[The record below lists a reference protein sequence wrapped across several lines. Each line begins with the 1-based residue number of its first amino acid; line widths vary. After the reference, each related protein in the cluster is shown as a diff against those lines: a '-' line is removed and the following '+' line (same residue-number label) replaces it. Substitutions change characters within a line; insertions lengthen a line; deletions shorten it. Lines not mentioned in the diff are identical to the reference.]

1 MFALKGIISLSPLQV
16 AGLSNGVKDSLGRRR
31 KSREFA
37 LQVLYQLNITK
48 QDVITALTQF
58 QGHFLS
64 NGEADEFLKRLVLGV
79 LEHCQELDRLIEQYS
94 ENWHLD
100 RINIVERNILRMA
113 LFELLYCEEI
123 PPKVTI
129 NEAIDLGKRYGSEDS
144 GSFINGILDRIQN
157 EVVRKPI

>member
-1 MFALKGIISLSPLQV
+1 LR
-16 AGLSNGVKDSLGRRR
+16 RRR

-48 QDVITALTQF
+48 QEAITALTRF
-58 QGHFLS
+58 QEHFS
-64 NGEADEFLKRLVLGV
+64 PNEEADEFLKRLVLGV
-79 LEHCQELDRLIEQYS
+79 LEHCQEFDRLIEQYS
-94 ENWHLD
+94 ENWRLD
-100 RINIVERNILRMA
+100 RITMVDRNILRMA

-157 EVVRKPI
+157 EVVRKPIE

>member
-1 MFALKGIISLSPLQV
+1 LR
-16 AGLSNGVKDSLGRRR
+16 RRR

-48 QDVITALTQF
+48 QEAITALTRF
-58 QGHFLS
+58 QEHFAP
-64 NGEADEFLKRLVLGV
+64 NGEADEFLEHLVLGV
-79 LEHCQELDRLIEQYS
+79 LEHCQEFDRLIEQYS
-94 ENWHLD
+94 ENWRLD
-100 RINIVERNILRMA
+100 RINMIDRNILRMA
-113 LFELLYCEEI
+113 LFELLYCEGI
-123 PPKVTI
+123 PPKVTM